1 MIKKVISI
9 LSVLIML
16 LFISCAS
23 SQPEVDDSKT
33 EKPTVEAPVIETPD
47 NSKTD
52 DNISVSEE
60 DKTGDKTSENTEL
73 TETPEES
80 EKTEANDNTESTED
94 TQATQE
100 APREEEQETEDS
112 ENNSE
117 DSENSADSLETDASE
132 DNTNI
137 STATDTEISINSSE
151 QNTELAESEDEENV
165 DETADDNNETSDDNE
180 AVDEFA
186 DLEIPEDF
194 EEPLVRDL
202 YLPETEDDS
211 ENSDDSENIEESEN
225 TEDEENPDENLEQM
239 GEEENSELAENSEEV
254 DETIEEPEPEEIII
268 PSRSVTL
275 RKGENLAIVYPG
287 SGWIYMGSLAEYNN
301 MASKGRKLG
310 SQDTKYTLLA
320 KEAGTQIHHF
330 YKVDNLTGQYIDD
343 YIEITVLDKKGSSKT
358 TITAPA
364 YVEVVPQK
372 AETPAKESKPASE
385 PKTEEEQIEEQIE
398 EQTEIKEEKSVPA
411 STASTTTS
419 STASTSST
427 NSVSDEADIP
437 LLLDETNSEDE
448 VINVEEDEIFAS
460 QEEQPQI
467 NTDEILEKAKSAF
480 DEKQYEESFNLLT
493 EFFEY
498 AIDRQDEALYLQ
510 GQLLEA
516 DSSIKDI
523 KGAVQAYELLTKN
536 YPSSIYWN
544 DANKRIKYLRR
555 FYYLSN

>member
-23 SQPEVDDSKT
+23 SQPEADDTKD
-33 EKPTVEAPVIETPD
+33 EKPAVEAPVVDTPD
-47 NSKTD
+47 NENKSD
-52 DNISVSEE
+52 SEK
-60 DKTGDKTSENTEL
+60 DKTESSENTSVE
-73 TETPEES
+73 TEENSTAEDNSNGAENTVI
-80 EKTEANDNTESTED
+80 TENTDSTESTEADENLSATESTGTTENTDIADSTGSTETTISITPSDNSDEQKD
-94 TQATQE
+94 TESDAETNTE
-100 APREEEQETEDS
+100 ADDS
-112 ENNSE
+112 EQDT
-117 DSENSADSLETDASE
+117 DS
-132 DNTNI
+132 
-137 STATDTEISINSSE
+137 
-151 QNTELAESEDEENV
+151 AESEDEE
-165 DETADDNNETSDDNE
+165 TADEE
-180 AVDEFA
+180 PDEFA
-186 DLEIPEDF
+186 DLEVPEDF

-202 YLPETEDDS
+202 YLSEAEDDG
-211 ENSDDSENIEESEN
+211 EN
-225 TEDEENPDENLEQM
+225 TGDEENPDEDLEQDN
-239 GEEENSELAENSEEV
+239 EDEDSELAETSE
-254 DETIEEPEPEEIII
+254 DEADEIIEEPEPEEIII

-287 SGWIYMGSLAEYNN
+287 SGWIYMGSLSEYSN

-330 YKVDNLTGQYIDD
+330 YKVDNLTGEYIDD

-372 AETPAKESKPASE
+372 PETPAKESKPSPE
-385 PKTEEEQIEEQIE
+385 PKQEVEQTEEPAQTKQP
-398 EQTEIKEEKSVPA
+398 EQTPKQAEIKEEKPA
-411 STASTTTS
+411 PS
-419 STASTSST
+419 STASTASS
-427 NSVSDEADIP
+427 SDEPDIP
-437 LLLDETNSEDE
+437 LLLDETNSEDD
-448 VINVEEDEIFAS
+448 VINVEEDEVFAV
-460 QEEQPQI
+460 QEQQPQI
-467 NTDEILEKAKSAF
+467 NTDEILENAKSAF
-480 DEKQYEESFNLLT
+480 EQKQYEESFTLLT

-510 GQLLEA
+510 GQLLES

-523 KGAVQAYELLTKN
+523 KGAVQAYELLVKN

-544 DANKRIKYLRR
+544 DASKRIKYLRR